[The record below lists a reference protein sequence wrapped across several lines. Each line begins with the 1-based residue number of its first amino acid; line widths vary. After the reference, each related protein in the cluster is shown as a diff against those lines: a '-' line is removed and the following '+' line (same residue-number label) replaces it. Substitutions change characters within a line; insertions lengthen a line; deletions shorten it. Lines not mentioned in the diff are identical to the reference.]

1 MKKILC
7 VGSVTADIMVKPA
20 DSIPTPG
27 TLRGVESIS
36 MHVGGCAANAA
47 IDLAKLG
54 VPVRLCCRLGQD
66 QFGDFVLQTAREAG
80 VDTSATVQ
88 AAEPGTTISV
98 VCIQSGGE
106 RSFLYYPGSAGAF
119 CIGDIPKGAADGCDI
134 VFVAGAM
141 ILSSFDGEP
150 CAAFLREMRGQG
162 KFTVLDTGWD
172 FEDVWLP
179 KLAEALPFLDLFMPS
194 YEEAVKLSGR
204 TELPEIAGFFRE
216 RGVGRIV
223 IKVGKDGAYLEEN
236 EGEGTLLPT
245 YPNVPVKDTTGA
257 GDAFCA
263 GFLAGLAQ
271 DWDFQSC
278 GAFAN
283 AAGTH
288 CVMEIGASAGIKS
301 LEDIQNFMKQNTIL

>member
-179 KLAEALPFLDLFMPS
+179 KLAEALPFWTCSCPAMRRRS
-194 YEEAVKLSGR
+194 NS
-204 TELPEIAGFFRE
+204 AGGQNFRKSPDFS
-216 RGVGRIV
+216 VS
-223 IKVGKDGAYLEEN
+223 
-236 EGEGTLLPT
+236 
-245 YPNVPVKDTTGA
+245 GA
-257 GDAFCA
+257 G
-263 GFLAGLAQ
+263 
-271 DWDFQSC
+271 
-278 GAFAN
+278 
-283 AAGTH
+283 AA
-288 CVMEIGASAGIKS
+288 S
-301 LEDIQNFMKQNTIL
+301 

>member
-1 MKKILC
+1 
-7 VGSVTADIMVKPA
+7 
-20 DSIPTPG
+20 
-27 TLRGVESIS
+27 
-36 MHVGGCAANAA
+36 
-47 IDLAKLG
+47 
-54 VPVRLCCRLGQD
+54 
-66 QFGDFVLQTAREAG
+66 
-80 VDTSATVQ
+80 
-88 AAEPGTTISV
+88 
-98 VCIQSGGE
+98 
-106 RSFLYYPGSAGAF
+106 
-119 CIGDIPKGAADGCDI
+119 
-134 VFVAGAM
+134 
-141 ILSSFDGEP
+141 
-150 CAAFLREMRGQG
+150 
-162 KFTVLDTGWD
+162 
-172 FEDVWLP
+172 
-179 KLAEALPFLDLFMPS
+179 MPS

-271 DWDFQSC
+271 DWDFQAC